1 MRLDAALVAQGLVT
15 SRARA
20 ADLIRRGLVSVDGQ
34 VCTKA
39 ATKIQNQQLEAQDFP
54 WVSRAGLKLEGA
66 LDALPDLSVTGRY
79 ALDLGASTGGF
90 SQVLLERGAAH
101 VTAVDVGSDQ
111 LHPDLRTRPNLSNRP
126 QTDVRDLR
134 ADQFDPVPDLLVSD
148 LSFISLTKALPAAL
162 NLTPRGADL
171 IALFKPQFEVGRA
184 NLGSGGIVRDA
195 AVAAD
200 ALAAFITWLADQG
213 WQVQGQGPA
222 AVAGGDGNQE
232 TWVAA
237 KKV

>member
-1 MRLDAALVAQGLVT
+1 MRLDAALVAQGLVA

-20 ADLIRRGLVSVDGQ
+20 ADLIRRGLVRVNGQ

-39 ATKIQNQQLEAQDFP
+39 ATKIQNQELQAQDFP

-66 LDALPDLSVTGRY
+66 LHALPTLSVSGRH

-90 SQVLLERGAAH
+90 SQVLLDQGAAH

-111 LHPDLRTRPNLSNRP
+111 LHPDLCAHPRLTNRP

-134 ADQFDPVPDLLVSD
+134 AAQFDPLPDLLVSD

-162 NLTPRGADL
+162 DLAPKGADL

-184 NLGSGGIVRDA
+184 NLASGGIVRDA
-195 AVAAD
+195 AAALQ
-200 ALAAFITWLADQG
+200 ALEAFKDWLTDQG
-213 WQVQGQGPA
+213 WAVQAQGAA